1 VNKKV
6 KRHYIVSCF
15 YIGIQKIKYLAE
27 TCINYSTFIGVR
39 FTIKL
44 LCKENS

>member
-1 VNKKV
+1 MLKTLYSKLFL
-6 KRHYIVSCF
+6 YLEF
-15 YIGIQKIKYLAE
+15 QKIKYLAE

-44 LCKENS
+44 LCKESS